1 MVICFYYIHTEI
13 FDISIQKLVAN
24 DCEYKSFDQSKTRTI
39 VLQSVNFGIDNI
51 QYLKTPRNA
60 FAGEEGVF
68 FLRIRLAYNQPYLVQ
83 NCASIISFTRFTE
96 MLLQWH
102 LILRFKLY
110 NYNHDDNYR
119 YYYHY
124 YIIII
129 IIIIVVII
137 IVIINIVIIIMN
149 DFHHFRFTL
158 ITLFTAICNT
168 TVP

>member
-1 MVICFYYIHTEI
+1 
-13 FDISIQKLVAN
+13 
-24 DCEYKSFDQSKTRTI
+24 
-39 VLQSVNFGIDNI
+39 
-51 QYLKTPRNA
+51 
-60 FAGEEGVF
+60 
-68 FLRIRLAYNQPYLVQ
+68 
-83 NCASIISFTRFTE
+83 